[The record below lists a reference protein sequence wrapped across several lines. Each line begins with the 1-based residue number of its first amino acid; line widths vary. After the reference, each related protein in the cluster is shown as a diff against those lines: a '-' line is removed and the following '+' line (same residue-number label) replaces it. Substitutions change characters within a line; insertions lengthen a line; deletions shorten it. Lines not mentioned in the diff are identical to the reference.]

1 MSLFLPLDGL
11 LLWHYEHYPLVS
23 AFVDFENQLSS
34 ILKISFLENCP
45 LVFILWGVDRQ
56 FFKRTKIFYIHVSD
70 LVPGKWAPNNRRPS
84 ILPYPILVLS
94 IQTWISLIQF
104 AGFQSTRFESTRKV
118 LFVHK
123 NLCLIARIWTLPG
136 WKSSNA
142 INNVCNWLFHSV
154 SSKMVRWTILIEIST
169 DRVLLSK
176 SHWTI

>member
-1 MSLFLPLDGL
+1 MSLFLPWTSTLTLRTLSISIGFRRF
-11 LLWHYEHYPLVS
+11 WKS
-23 AFVDFENQLSS
+23 TFVDFENQLSRK
-34 ILKISFLENCP
+34 LP
-45 LVFILWGVDRQ
+45 LVFVLWGVDRQ

-84 ILPYPILVLS
+84 ILPYLILVLG

-142 INNVCNWLFHSV
+142 INNVCNWFFHSV